1 LGEVRA
7 SFTAYSVFKK
17 LGDLDVHNLV
27 LVSDAL
33 SVLLL
38 PAARGTHQDNS
49 LGSAGSLGMLEFQDT
64 VHDLLGDILKRI
76 VGINHSDGALVDL
89 FNSTNIKLVFSKSS
103 LSKSEDLSVGLL
115 ELLNLSL
122 EILDHLSISFVQHN
136 QLVRNDSHLKK
147 GESLALSPGEAFNN
161 IIALLLLFLFDDS
174 LHNLN
179 DDVVVHVGVSLSSFS
194 NQFTGLSLLDNLRF
208 DRVAQVDTLGDWPL
222 FDGVQL
228 LYHAE
233 RDFFGVGSRRSN
245 NNISLGYTCETETV
259 IIQIHKD

>member
-122 EILDHLSISFVQHN
+122 EILDHLSKWR
-136 QLVRNDSHLKK
+136 L
-147 GESLALSPGEAFNN
+147 
-161 IIALLLLFLFDDS
+161 
-174 LHNLN
+174 
-179 DDVVVHVGVSLSSFS
+179 
-194 NQFTGLSLLDNLRF
+194 
-208 DRVAQVDTLGDWPL
+208 
-222 FDGVQL
+222 
-228 LYHAE
+228 
-233 RDFFGVGSRRSN
+233 
-245 NNISLGYTCETETV
+245 
-259 IIQIHKD
+259 